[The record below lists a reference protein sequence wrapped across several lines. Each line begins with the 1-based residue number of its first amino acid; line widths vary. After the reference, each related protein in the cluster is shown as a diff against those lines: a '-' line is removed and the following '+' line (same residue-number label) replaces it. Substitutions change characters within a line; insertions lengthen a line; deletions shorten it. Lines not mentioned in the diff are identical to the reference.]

1 MHRNNTVITAIGV
14 GVAGTCDCAL
24 INAAG
29 TINAIIT
36 GSPVMD
42 CKGLANSRLTDLGI
56 TSCGNITITITSQTT
71 NTDFGPSNSG
81 TGDLA
86 ITPCGGL
93 YVLVATPCSSTG

>member
-1 MHRNNTVITAIGV
+1 MHRNDTVITTIGV
-14 GVAGTCDCAL
+14 GVAGLCNCSPTDAT
-24 INAAG
+24 G
-29 TINAIIT
+29 TINTLIT

-56 TSCGNITITITSQTT
+56 VSCGNITITITSQTT
-71 NTDFGPSNSG
+71 NADFGPSNSG
-81 TGDLA
+81 IGDLA